1 MAQQKLQRIILEITD
16 ECWEAVRK
24 DLNVPNDASK
34 RVATHTW
41 RDSLYEKYGL
51 TKPVSAEERYR
62 MKQIEERM
70 RKVQAEYDDLMKR
83 GVTPSKESDKGSE
96 GATGGDTSVSESSN
110 GGVVESEVV
119 KDENK
124 GSGKRGN
131 SGKSGVKPPRPA
143 NVTSHAKPNATS
155 QK

>member
-24 DLNVPNDASK
+24 DLGVPTDAPK
-34 RVATHTW
+34 RVATHAW

-70 RKVQAEYDDLMKR
+70 RKVQAEYDELMKR
-83 GVTPSKESDKGSE
+83 GVTPSTEPVGGSEAATVDDKAGSKSDKGS
-96 GATGGDTSVSESSN
+96 
-110 GGVVESEVV
+110 V
-119 KDENK
+119 KDGGEVKDGNK
-124 GSGKRGN
+124 GNSKRTDSGR
-131 SGKSGVKPPRPA
+131 SGVKSGSPA
-143 NVTSHAKPNATS
+143 NVTSHAKPNTTS